1 MVYSEN
7 DLKALCWEEAKVYF
21 DAMDRS
27 HISRMIDHAV
37 RKQYANTE
45 EPKGAE

>member
-1 MVYSEN
+1 MAYSEN

-21 DAMDRS
+21 HAMDRS

-37 RKQYANTE
+37 IKQYADTE
-45 EPKGAE
+45 ES